1 MHLIDFLKELVVILN
16 LNPKN
21 ILKNPLEFKKMENN
35 IRITNRRIRLAK
47 LGYIHYHTSKKYKKI
62 LKSSKIN
69 NVTVKQENGK
79 YYAIVNITTTVE
91 EFDKTGENIGIDLG
105 FKSLAIFNNSLKIDN
120 LDLKKED
127 QMISKYQKK
136 LARQEYMSKNYK
148 KTLNKIH
155 KWQNRKNNKKQ
166 NEYHHLSKQIVKK
179 FDIISMENLNIAGMF
194 QNKKWSAKLQKIS
207 LSQLVSMIKYKSQW
221 YGKTFIQIDRF
232 FPSTQI
238 CSTCS
243 YQNTEITIDIRNWV
257 CPKCGTHHD
266 RDVNAAK
273 NILNEGLRILKTQ
286 NKIK

>member
-1 MHLIDFLKELVVILN
+1 
-16 LNPKN
+16 
-21 ILKNPLEFKKMENN
+21 
-35 IRITNRRIRLAK
+35 
-47 LGYIHYHTSKKYKKI
+47 
-62 LKSSKIN
+62 
-69 NVTVKQENGK
+69 
-79 YYAIVNITTTVE
+79 
-91 EFDKTGENIGIDLG
+91 
-105 FKSLAIFNNSLKIDN
+105 
-120 LDLKKED
+120 
-127 QMISKYQKK
+127 
-136 LARQEYMSKNYK
+136 MSKNYK

-207 LSQLVSMIKYKSQW
+207 LAQLVIMIKYKSKW

-238 CSTCS
+238 CSICG
-243 YQNTEITIDIRNWV
+243 YRNTEITIDIRNWV